1 METKRKDVPIKDPP
15 AIVLDKVLS
24 KVLAKVLAKFLAKV
38 LAAKRCHLGARWA
51 ALLRLTMA
59 GLHISTVTRG
69 VP

>member
-15 AIVLDKVLS
+15 AIVLAKVLDKVLD
-24 KVLAKVLAKFLAKV
+24 KVLAKV

>member
-1 METKRKDVPIKDPP
+1 METERKDVPIKDPP
-15 AIVLDKVLS
+15 AIVLDKVL
-24 KVLAKVLAKFLAKV
+24 AKFLAKF

>member
-1 METKRKDVPIKDPP
+1 MKTKRKDVPIKDPP
-15 AIVLDKVLS
+15 AIVLDKVL
-24 KVLAKVLAKFLAKV
+24 AKF
-38 LAAKRCHLGARWA
+38 LAAKRCHLGARRA